1 MPETILTVSAL
12 TRSIR
17 SLLESE
23 IGTVWVEGEIS
34 NLRVQSSG
42 HQYFTL
48 KDASAQLSCVLFRGA
63 AARLS
68 SPLRDGMQVQVM
80 GDITVYEA
88 RGNYQMIVR
97 TVQPKGLGSLQA
109 RFEALKQKLADEGLF
124 DNEWKKPIPRFPNCV
139 AIVTSPTGA
148 AIRDMVNILTRRA
161 PWLRIMVFPVRV
173 QGQGAELEIARAIE
187 MLNRAD
193 AIGLPVPETIVVG
206 RGGGSL
212 EDLWNFNEEV
222 VARAIFAS
230 NIPVISA
237 VGHEIDFTIS
247 DFVADL
253 RAPTPSA
260 AAELLAPDIT
270 ELRRHFDAIGKT
282 MDFRVASTLE
292 HHERVLDL
300 TAKGALRSEPVRLLR
315 EAEQGLDDLEVRFR
329 GGWQDYWRHLD
340 DHLAARQLII
350 ERHHPAQRLAQLG
363 HDMEIAQHRLTTLV
377 AQRIQQ
383 GGERVRS
390 MKKLLESLG
399 PDAVLARGFSL
410 TTGADGGTIT
420 DADQVRAGDKL
431 ITRLAKGSVTSV
443 ATE

>member
-1 MPETILTVSAL
+1 
-12 TRSIR
+12 
-17 SLLESE
+17 
-23 IGTVWVEGEIS
+23 
-34 NLRVQSSG
+34 
-42 HQYFTL
+42 
-48 KDASAQLSCVLFRGA
+48 
-63 AARLS
+63 
-68 SPLRDGMQVQVM
+68 
-80 GDITVYEA
+80 
-88 RGNYQMIVR
+88 
-97 TVQPKGLGSLQA
+97 
-109 RFEALKQKLADEGLF
+109 
-124 DNEWKKPIPRFPNCV
+124 
-139 AIVTSPTGA
+139 VTSPTGA
-148 AIRDMVNILTRRA
+148 AIRDMLNVLTRRA

-173 QGQGAELEIARAIE
+173 QGQGAEIEIARAVE
-187 MLNRAD
+187 VLNRAD
-193 AIGLPVPETIVVG
+193 AVGLPVPETIVVG

-230 NIPVISA
+230 RIPVISA

-260 AAELLAPDIT
+260 AAELLAPDIS

-340 DHLAARQLII
+340 DHIAARQLVV

-363 HDMEIAQHRLTTLV
+363 HDTEIAQHRLTSVV
-377 AQRIQQ
+377 AQRIEQ

-390 MKKLLESLG
+390 MQKLLESLG

-410 TTGADGGTIT
+410 TTDAAGRTIT
-420 DADQVRAGDKL
+420 DAEKVRAGDKL
-431 ITRLAKGSVTSV
+431 TTKLAKGSLTSI
-443 ATE
+443 ATK

>member
-1 MPETILTVSAL
+1 
-12 TRSIR
+12 
-17 SLLESE
+17 
-23 IGTVWVEGEIS
+23 
-34 NLRVQSSG
+34 
-42 HQYFTL
+42 
-48 KDASAQLSCVLFRGA
+48 
-63 AARLS
+63 
-68 SPLRDGMQVQVM
+68 
-80 GDITVYEA
+80 
-88 RGNYQMIVR
+88 
-97 TVQPKGLGSLQA
+97 
-109 RFEALKQKLADEGLF
+109 
-124 DNEWKKPIPRFPNCV
+124 
-139 AIVTSPTGA
+139 
-148 AIRDMVNILTRRA
+148 MVNILTRRA

-173 QGQGAELEIARAIE
+173 QGQGAALEIARAIE

-410 TTGADGGTIT
+410 TTDAAGRPIT
-420 DADQVRAGDKL
+420 DAGQVRAGDKL
-431 ITRLAKGSVTSV
+431 NTRLAKGSVTSI